1 MSPEKLIEIRPVGR
15 ADWRAWLA
23 AHHDHAPG
31 VWLIWRKKGSS
42 ASGITLEEAVEE
54 ALCFGW
60 IDSTLNPVNSQL
72 SRLKFTPRRPKSIW
86 SRQNKRRVAS
96 LVRRGLMTEAGLRVI
111 RAAKSD
117 GSWHAL
123 DAIEALVVPDDLA
136 KALAANPG
144 AKQTFDALNAS
155 ARKSILW
162 SIESAKRSGTRSRRI
177 GEAIRRITERSGRG
191 PSE

>member
-1 MSPEKLIEIRPVGR
+1 MIEIRPAGR
-15 ADWRAWLA
+15 ADWRAWLV
-23 AHHDHAPG
+23 AHHDHSPG

-42 ASGITLEEAVEE
+42 ASGITLEEALEE

-60 IDSTLNPVNSQL
+60 IDSTLNPINSQL

-96 LVRRGLMTEAGLRVI
+96 LIRHGLMTDAGLRVI

-123 DAIEALVVPDDLA
+123 DAVEALVVPDDLA

-144 AKQTFDALNAS
+144 AKQTFDGLSAS
-155 ARKSILW
+155 AQKSILW
-162 SIESAKRSGTRSRRI
+162 SIESAKRSATRSRRI
-177 GEAIRRITERSGRG
+177 GEAIRRITEQSDRG
-191 PSE
+191 PSR